1 MMTYYAYKIDGK
13 GFIIDNYIVGGP
25 VKVPEGCIT
34 IQLPKP
40 AIYYKN
46 RWNGNDWVEGA
57 TQDEIDEMIKPDP
70 QPPSNEDRIAMLE
83 DTILFILGG
92 M

>member
-1 MMTYYAYKIDGK
+1 MNKEVYEIDVDGYVIETYPGESDVPI
-13 GFIIDNYIVGGP
+13 
-25 VKVPEGCIT
+25 PEGCIT
-34 IQLPKP
+34 IQLPHP
-40 AIYYKN
+40 NYYRPK
-46 RWNGNDWVEGA
+46 WTGEEWVEGA
-57 TQDEIDEMIKPDP
+57 TPQEIEEMIKPDP